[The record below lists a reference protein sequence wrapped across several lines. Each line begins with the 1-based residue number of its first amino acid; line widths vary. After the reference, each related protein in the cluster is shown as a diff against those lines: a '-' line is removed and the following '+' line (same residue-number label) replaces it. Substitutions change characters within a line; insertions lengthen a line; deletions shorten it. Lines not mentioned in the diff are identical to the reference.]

1 MKKFLFVLL
10 ISFILSLTVL
20 ERANEDSFCKNFKRD
35 NDKKICIS
43 LKDNL
48 LFEKLY
54 NIASLSPE
62 NARKFCYEK
71 VDKSEYGS
79 CDRIV
84 RKLTNKINPK

>member
-84 RKLTNKINPK
+84 RKLIHNPK